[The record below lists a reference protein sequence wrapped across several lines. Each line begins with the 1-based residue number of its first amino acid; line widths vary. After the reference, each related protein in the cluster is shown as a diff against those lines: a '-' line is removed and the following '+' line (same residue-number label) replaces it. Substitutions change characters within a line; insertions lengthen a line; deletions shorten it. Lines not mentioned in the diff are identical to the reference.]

1 MTETPSRPASGR
13 PPKSRRRRRRPTA
26 ATPAPANSG
35 GGRRAL
41 AIALVALAASAYL
54 VYQSEIKPY
63 IDGTADDG
71 GQQQR
76 LDAME
81 QRLAA
86 QADVGA
92 RVGRLETRLD
102 GSEAAFDARLRQWRG
117 ELSERQAAAA
127 DREQAMLSEVRGLA
141 DSVASLRADAA
152 GKRDAD
158 TWRLAEVEHL
168 LVIANQRLQLA
179 GDVQLA
185 RRALSLADNR
195 LRDIPDPALAPV
207 RGLIADEIVAL
218 DQAATV
224 DVAGTLHA
232 LAALS
237 RAAGQLPLA
246 GDALVGIGAGAVPP
260 PRPAAPQAA
269 QSPPQQADGWLA
281 AGRNLLADL
290 GAMVQVETREAGP
303 PRPILSAEMRAMIYA
318 RTRLIL
324 ESSQLAFMHGEG
336 GVYAERT
343 AAAAAWVTDNFDAE
357 SAAVR
362 AWLAQLSRWAA
373 VTPEVELPD
382 ISRSLRALRE
392 AGGG

>member
-1 MTETPSRPASGR
+1 MTETRPASGR
-13 PPKSRRRRRRPTA
+13 PPKSRRRRRRPPA
-26 ATPAPANSG
+26 ATPAG
-35 GGRRAL
+35 GGRLAL
-41 AIALVALAASAYL
+41 AIGLVALAASAYL
-54 VYQSEIKPY
+54 VYQSEVKPY
-63 IDGTADDG
+63 IDGVADDG
-71 GQQQR
+71 GQR
-76 LDAME
+76 LDAIE

-86 QADVGA
+86 QADVGG
-92 RVGRLETRLD
+92 RVGQLETRIER
-102 GSEAAFDARLRQWRG
+102 SEAAFDARLRQWRG

-127 DREQAMLSEVRGLA
+127 DREQAMLSEMRGLA
-141 DSVASLRADAA
+141 DSVAALRADSA
-152 GKRDAD
+152 RQRNTD

-168 LVIANQRLQLA
+168 LVTANQRLQLA

-195 LRDIPDPALAPV
+195 LRDLPDPALAPV

-218 DQAATV
+218 DQVAGV

-237 RAAGQLPLA
+237 RAVGRLPLA
-246 GDALVGIGAGAVPP
+246 GDALAGLDAGAVPP
-260 PRPAAPQAA
+260 PPAAPPAAESPSEQAN
-269 QSPPQQADGWLA
+269 GWLA

-303 PRPILSAEMRAMIYA
+303 PRPILSAEMRAMIHA
-318 RTRLIL
+318 KTRLIL
-324 ESSQLAFMHGEG
+324 ESSQLAFMRGEG
-336 GVYAERT
+336 GVYAERM
-343 AAAAAWVTDNFDAE
+343 AAAAAWVTENFDAE

-362 AWLAQLSRWAA
+362 AWLSQLSRLAA

>member
-1 MTETPSRPASGR
+1 MTETRPASGR
-13 PPKSRRRRRRPTA
+13 PPKSRRRRRRPPA
-26 ATPAPANSG
+26 AAPAG
-35 GGRRAL
+35 GGRLAL
-41 AIALVALAASAYL
+41 AVGLAALAASAYL
-54 VYQSEIKPY
+54 VYQSEIRPY
-63 IDGTADDG
+63 IDGAADDG
-71 GQQQR
+71 GRR
-76 LDAME
+76 LDAIE

-86 QADVGA
+86 QADTSG
-92 RVGRLETRLD
+92 RVGQLETRLER
-102 GSEAAFDARLRQWRG
+102 SEAAFEARLRQWRG

-141 DSVASLRADAA
+141 DSVAALRAEAARRRDTDA
-152 GKRDAD
+152 
-158 TWRLAEVEHL
+158 WRLAEVEHL

-179 GDVQLA
+179 GDAQRA

-195 LRDIPDPALAPV
+195 LRDLTDPALAPV

-218 DQAATV
+218 DQVASV

-237 RAAGQLPLA
+237 RAVGRLPLA
-246 GDALVGIGAGAVPP
+246 GDALAGLDAGAAAA
-260 PRPAAPQAA
+260 PAAPQAA
-269 QSPPQQADGWLA
+269 ESPSEQADGWLA
-281 AGRNLLADL
+281 AGKNLLADL

-303 PRPILSAEMRAMIYA
+303 PRPILSAGMRAMIRA
-318 RTRLIL
+318 RTQLIL
-324 ESSQLAFMHGEG
+324 ESSQLAFMRGEG
-336 GVYAERT
+336 GVYAERM
-343 AAAAAWVTDNFDAE
+343 AAAAAWVTENFDAE

-362 AWLAQLSRWAA
+362 AWLSQLSHLAA

>member
-1 MTETPSRPASGR
+1 VTETPPQPASGR
-13 PPKSRRRRRRPTA
+13 PPKSRRKRRRPTA
-26 ATPAPANSG
+26 AVPAPANSG
-35 GGRRAL
+35 GGRL
-41 AIALVALAASAYL
+41 ALVIAVAALAAGAYL
-54 VYQSEIKPY
+54 LYQSEIKPY

-71 GQQQR
+71 GQQR
-76 LDAME
+76 LDAIE

-86 QADVGA
+86 QADIGG
-92 RVGRLETRLD
+92 RVGQLETRLHR
-102 GSEAAFDARLRQWRG
+102 SEAAFDARLRQWRG

-127 DREQAMLSEVRGLA
+127 NREQALRSEVRELA
-141 DSVASLRADAA
+141 DSVAVLRADAA
-152 GKRDAD
+152 SKRHTD

-179 GDVQLA
+179 GEVQLA

-195 LRDIPDPALAPV
+195 LRDIADPALTPV
-207 RGLIADEIVAL
+207 RGLIAAEMVAL
-218 DQAATV
+218 DQVASV

-232 LAALS
+232 LEALS
-237 RAAGQLPLA
+237 RAVGQLPLA
-246 GDALVGIGAGAVPP
+246 GDALAGIDAGAVPP
-260 PRPAAPQAA
+260 PRPAAAQAA
-269 QSPPQQADGWLA
+269 QSRPEQPNGWLA

-303 PRPILSAEMRAMIYA
+303 PRPILSAEMRAMIQA

-324 ESSQLAFMHGEG
+324 ESSQLAFMRGEG

-343 AAAAAWVTDNFDAE
+343 AAAAAWVADNFDAE

-362 AWLAQLSRWAA
+362 AWLSQLSQLAA
-373 VTPEVELPD
+373 VAPEAQLPD